1 MISIIICSRNPS
13 ISDDLQNNIYETIGC
28 DFELIIIDNSEN
40 KYSIFEAYNLGI
52 ERSNGAYLC
61 FIHDDVL
68 FHTQGWGEVVD
79 RIFVQ
84 DKKIGLIG
92 IAGSK
97 SKTKMPS
104 AWWDCNSGEN
114 YTHII
119 QHFNNKES
127 EKWSFGFDKKSIEE
141 VVVIDGV
148 FMVLKKDDKIIF
160 DKIMIGYHNY
170 DLNISFECK
179 KQGYKIVVT
188 NQILI
193 EHFSIGI
200 INKDWIKSTS
210 KIHNLYKNI
219 LPLNIKESIKSEK
232 LEISNAKKFANQCV
246 DFYQYK
252 LAFLLC
258 FQLFWFTPFSKFHFR
273 FWFDLSKK
281 IFKQLSFVK
290 VQKFDK
296 V

>member
-1 MISIIICSRNPS
+1 MISVIICSRNS
-13 ISDDLQNNIYETIGC
+13 TISDNLQGNIDATIGSEY
-28 DFELIIIDNSEN
+28 ELIVIDNSQN

-52 ERSNGAYLC
+52 EKSQGEYLC
-61 FIHDDVL
+61 FIHDDIL
-68 FHTQGWGEVVD
+68 FHTHEWGEVVN
-79 RIFVQ
+79 RIFEE
-84 DKKIGLIG
+84 DKKTGLLG
-92 IAGSK
+92 IAGAK
-97 SKTKMPS
+97 SKTRMPS

-148 FMVLKKDDKIIF
+148 FMVLRKDDKIIF

-200 INKDWIKSTS
+200 INKEWIQSTS

-219 LPLNIKESIKSEK
+219 LPLNTKESIKSGK
-232 LEISNAKKFANQCV
+232 LEISNAKKFANKCV
-246 DFYQYK
+246 DYHQYK
-252 LAFLLC
+252 LIFLLC
-258 FQLFWFTPFSKFHFR
+258 FQLFLFAPFSKFHLR
-273 FWFDLSKK
+273 FGFNLLKK
-281 IFKQLSFVK
+281 IVR
-290 VQKFDK
+290 
-296 V
+296 